1 MPIYKQNLSRK
12 CSICG
17 ERNQIIEF
25 RTKKP
30 DEFSFTC
37 TECMLKYERIEHPFQ
52 DFYKLNGGTIFSKI
66 KDTKYFIA
74 YEVDVPGLEKYLMIR
89 SRKPGSEWIIPFRG
103 PSDRQYQSG
112 NTAYIPST
120 EENEL
125 IEDAYKYF
133 SYMYTP
139 ARKHVLKEQFDT
151 LTLWE
156 FMCEYCATQPEERDY
171 KALLEAL
178 NKMNLTYARLEELL
192 AEIMSQGV

>member
-12 CSICG
+12 CSLCG

-25 RTKKP
+25 RTEKP

-37 TECMLKYERIEHPFQ
+37 TECILKYEGMEHPFQ
-52 DFYKLNGGTIFSKI
+52 DYYKLNEGTVFSKT
-66 KDTKYFIA
+66 KETKYFIA
-74 YEVDVPGLEKYLMIR
+74 YEVDVPGIEKYLMIR
-89 SRKPGSEWIIPFRG
+89 SKKPGSKWIITYKG

-120 EENEL
+120 EEKEF

-133 SYMYTP
+133 SLMDTP
-139 ARKHVLKEQFDT
+139 QRKHVLKNRFDA
-151 LTLWE
+151 LILWD
-156 FMCEYCATQPEERDY
+156 FFFEYCATQSDERDY

-178 NKMNLTYARLEELL
+178 NEMNLTHERLEELL
-192 AEIMSQGV
+192 AGILP